1 MRAVRVSPRLSALAY
16 TVPTMRILRKAT
28 KELSEEAR
36 WMDAGLTVAADM
48 IDDNARRSLHDGR
61 LHHAV
66 ADLAQASRSVQGCL
80 HDAIKLALAG
90 GATFEDLAA
99 ESRLSTG
106 YLREAYERFAPGQD
120 ARPGPD
126 ENGREPWR
134 VLG

>member
-1 MRAVRVSPRLSALAY
+1 MDGLLRPSALAY
-16 TVPTMRILRKAT
+16 MVPTMPLFRRATT
-28 KELSEEAR
+28 KELPQERR
-36 WMDAGLTVAADM
+36 WLDAGLTVAVDM
-48 IDDNARRSLHDGR
+48 IDDNARRSLRDGR
-61 LHHAV
+61 LRHAV

-80 HDAIKLALAG
+80 YDAIKLALAS

-99 ESRLSTG
+99 ESHLSAE